1 MNNPLTPEAQIVWDA
16 YNDALEA
23 QGPLEDMG
31 QPVGAAIRAA
41 AEFPR
46 NVPVNYR
53 GDKYHT
59 FLAGMQFTSD
69 QLLEIATELES
80 Q

>member
-1 MNNPLTPEAQIVWDA
+1 MNNPLAPEAQIVWDA

-31 QPVGAAIRAA
+31 RPIAAAIRAVVGLPCEIPA
-41 AEFPR
+41 Y
-46 NVPVNYR
+46 YR
-53 GDKYHT
+53 GDEYLV
-59 FLAGMQFTSD
+59 FLAGMQFISD